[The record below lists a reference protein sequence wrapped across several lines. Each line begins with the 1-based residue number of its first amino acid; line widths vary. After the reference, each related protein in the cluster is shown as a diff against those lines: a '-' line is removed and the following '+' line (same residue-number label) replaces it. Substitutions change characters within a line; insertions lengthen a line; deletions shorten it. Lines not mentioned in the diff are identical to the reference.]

1 MLQKKIK
8 SYLTHAHMNGA
19 KLIIHKYVKGV
30 QKLFQLFLNSLI
42 KKKIEKNGGL
52 TPSKTRC
59 SKGTA
64 TGDKRIRAASPNQDA
79 T

>member
-42 KKKIEKNGGL
+42 KKK
-52 TPSKTRC
+52 
-59 SKGTA
+59 
-64 TGDKRIRAASPNQDA
+64 
-79 T
+79 